1 MAKNDT
7 TNSENILVK
16 VNQNNLVYIDPNSV
30 VSDGIIEPRSTN
42 HENLVYYINLEADLV
57 PRTTLNS
64 SNGSGGKLTSVAK
77 GTLNLLQNKDGEYL
91 DTKWTDV
98 YTEQPTKDPKKEG
111 IYEPND
117 DASGQSFGMTSVSIE
132 VKGVNFVPVVN
143 ISFVDI
149 RGKTLFESPSNS
161 PYKSFFHLPWPIF
174 YLTVKGYYGKAIRYR
189 LHLIGFNTSYNAGN
203 GNFES
208 TGKFVGSTYAYLND
222 ISLTSIL
229 NAPYMYGIE
238 IPTKKETNTKTGES
252 KIKLSKTSRGYQTLL
267 SVYQEY
273 RRKGLITIPEGI
285 NPTLRELI
293 QQSKDLD
300 KQLEASIFGDN
311 GIVDMKLFG
320 LVKEFDDALVE
331 FVGAVKAWRTRYLSD
346 GSINLP
352 DENGIK
358 YNYLSKD
365 QSNKTT
371 NVVGPKS
378 GTLESILK
386 VKSAKIKKIQNS
398 IRELLKKSGKEF
410 KSFNVSVKNPL
421 VDIKTY
427 YSSTDPKLG
436 GKVGVAYELIIDHI
450 NEIITSFNQEKK
462 KLQDRVEE
470 KMNEIVKSKGNGGLG
485 FEPTIRNVF
494 GVVLA
499 GADTYLR
506 LMQNVHFRAYNVR
519 EEKKNVLV
527 GFSDESTSEGAV
539 YPWPEV
545 NKVSEDKKKILAYPA
560 EFDLVRKLRSD
571 NPTLWPEVEF
581 VEEYMAVSQ
590 RISDNLAEKE
600 KTFDKVSFEF
610 ENSDPNQNDLK
621 KISEINSLGSTVPYS
636 DKTLASLFYEIAERG
651 RYSMLNDTFDTGTS
665 IKELAELEFQTIQT
679 MVEGDS
685 FVVDILKEVS
695 SLNQLQSKMES
706 FSPFERKPY
715 YNDGIT
721 TVPYISDNVS
731 EPFKLQDY
739 SPDALDSADMSEEY
753 PKLKS
758 NLVEYDTDTTKIGSN
773 TIEYRTNIYPFNS
786 TTYLGYIDKTSI
798 TKNDINLKG
807 IFDVK
812 TTKGLIQTPVNSEAW
827 VRDDLNDQGNF
838 FNIKSYLD
846 IGGDNTN
853 LSSIINTPYFHK
865 SLFNDFFGT
874 NSSGKYKS
882 SAYLLLNSLPYHDL
896 DMEIELEEGKKTR
909 MSNIFKEISSTHFI
923 PYHLMVKWGSI
934 YHRYKT
940 YILDGI
946 DIMNDVTTPIDG
958 GLFFDIN
965 QNQTFSGITRS
976 NQTDIG
982 IHPYYS
988 SVYHQVINGSLY
1000 YDVSDTT
1007 PTSFE
1012 NTITN
1017 GILHIDSFEKFG
1029 GFKYYNSFV
1038 DNSQFVGGEKRYTI
1052 LPSHGTLPRL
1062 DGSLNNGFNPYSTD
1076 YNITEQYNFNVDWC
1090 SPHGKE
1096 FAFSGVTFPP
1106 YNQYI
1111 SKDNNNQNRTI
1122 SDNNKKVIDLI
1133 ATFSPEILN
1142 EFEDAFIK
1150 FSSEKVDTYQVSK
1163 EFETVKYDKFQNLL
1177 HDLVTV
1183 EKKDDDDLTNISY
1196 QLATITNRQR
1206 EQQKYVTSELIND
1219 KNLVQLTL
1227 ANPKELNLNAIKL
1240 YSGTGD
1246 RTYDRGYNSS
1256 QLTNNSKYIELYLG
1270 EDMDGYYSE
1279 FFPISDMILNE
1290 DNILHYRSIIQIYAG
1305 YRVNGGNAD
1314 KTEFTE
1320 YLSNVIVLPFEER
1333 FTSFM
1338 TGLLG
1343 RFPQLKRSK
1352 DKNNNL
1358 GVLRTF
1364 GMDPLK
1370 LETYSM
1376 FKLFNDRWSSGNSIG
1391 QRLLME
1397 EFLFLDKANKDIGND
1412 LFYDVKRLQAFELPE
1427 SQNLKLY
1434 NVISQMLS
1442 RNNLDF
1448 RPLPAYVNFYGNQS
1462 GKSKIKKSEEVASL
1476 LFGKFMDVDVEH
1488 STPKMIVQYVGK
1500 PSSHIDTSTISEEYK
1515 YKNDTFNV
1523 GDVNNNPV
1531 LITDPNYFEQKNFKD
1546 SNKVVAFEV
1555 SFGDQNQGIFKS
1567 ISLDQSQFKETF
1579 ESNVAL
1585 ENTARSESGSGVA
1598 QVSTNLYDIYKVRS
1612 YECTVECMGNVMIQP
1627 TMYFQLKNVP
1637 LFEGA
1642 YWIVEVSHRIENN
1655 TIRTSFK
1662 GVRMPS
1668 ASLPDPKESF
1678 TASYRV
1684 MYDKIMKSALAKIKS
1699 ETKNDTSE
1707 VISTSEGNFKTDRGG
1722 TIIEGEKLLKQAG
1735 VTPFGIPYNGYK
1747 NILSIQKV
1755 RYQNKTWFRTI
1766 VTKFDGPTD
1775 LNMSLP
1781 TKVSSNIT
1789 VKPTKVPFTE
1799 IDQSSN
1805 NFYRLNFYSP
1815 YLTKKNNTTP
1825 SQVSDYLLTASS
1837 TDFKNPKNGI
1847 TKTIVSSC
1855 VLDGSGGA
1863 TRQITGPADEGGSVL
1878 TVGDK
1883 KVYSGIALS
1892 KQLMK
1897 DLKLQE
1903 GDVIYFNIR

>member
-1 MAKNDT
+1 MANNDT
-7 TNSENILVK
+7 TNSEKILVK

-30 VSDGIIEPRSTN
+30 VSNGIVEPRPTN

-64 SNGSGGKLTSVAK
+64 ENGGGGKLTSVAK

-98 YTEQPTKDPKKEG
+98 YTEQPSKDPDKEG
-111 IYEPND
+111 LYEPNH

-143 ISFVDI
+143 VSFVDI
-149 RGKTLFESPSNS
+149 RGKTLFESPENS

-189 LHLIGFNTSYNAGN
+189 LHLINFNTSYNAGN

-208 TGKFVGSTYAYLND
+208 TAKFVGSTYAYLND

-238 IPTKKETNTKTGES
+238 IPTKQGTNTKTGES
-252 KIKLSKTSRGYQTLL
+252 TVKLSKTSRGYQTLL

-273 RRKGLITIPEGI
+273 RRKGLITIPEGN

-293 QQSKDLD
+293 QKSKDLD
-300 KQLEASIFGDN
+300 SQLERSIFGEK

-331 FVGAVKAWRTRYLSD
+331 FVGAVKAWRTRYLAQNYTTLPPSD
-346 GSINLP
+346 
-352 DENGIK
+352 GIK

-365 QSNKTT
+365 QNNKTT
-371 NVVGPKS
+371 NIVGPKS

-421 VDIKTY
+421 SDINTY
-427 YSSTDPKLG
+427 YLADEPKLES
-436 GKVGVAYELIIDHI
+436 KIGVAYELIIDHI

-462 KLQDRVEE
+462 KLQDKVEE
-470 KMNEIVKSKGNGGLG
+470 KMNEIVKSNGNGGLG
-485 FEPTIRNVF
+485 FEPTIRNIF

-519 EEKKNVLV
+519 EEKKNLLV

-560 EFDLVRKLRSD
+560 EFDLIRKLQSD

-590 RISDNLAEKE
+590 RISDNLSEKE

-621 KISEINSLGSTVPYS
+621 KVSEINSLGSSVPYS
-636 DKTLASLFYEIAERG
+636 DKTLSSIFYEIVERC
-651 RYSMLNDTFDTGTS
+651 RYGTLFDSFDSGTTV
-665 IKELAELEFQTIQT
+665 KELASLEFQTLQS
-679 MVEGDS
+679 MVEEDS
-685 FVVDILKEVS
+685 FVVDILKEIS
-695 SLNQLQSKMES
+695 TLSQLESKLES

-715 YNDGIT
+715 YDDGIA
-721 TVPYISDNVS
+721 TVPYISDNIS
-731 EPFKLQDY
+731 ESFKLQDY
-739 SPDALDSADMSEEY
+739 SPDTLESADMSEEY
-753 PKLKS
+753 EKLKS
-758 NLVEYDTDTTKIGSN
+758 NLVGYDVE
-773 TIEYRTNIYPFNS
+773 EYRTKIYPFNS
-786 TTYLGYIDKTSI
+786 TTYLGYMNKTSL
-798 TKNDINLKG
+798 TKDDINLKD
-807 IFDVK
+807 IFQVN

-838 FNIKSYLD
+838 FNDYKSYVD
-846 IGGDNTN
+846 IGDSSNVN
-853 LSSIINTPYFHK
+853 LSSMINTPYFHRA
-865 SLFNDFFGT
+865 LFEDFYNT

-896 DMEIELEEGKKTR
+896 DMEIELVEGKKTR

-940 YILDGI
+940 YILDGV
-946 DIMNDVTTPIDG
+946 DILNGVELPING
-958 GLFFDIN
+958 SEYFDNN
-965 QNQTFSGITRS
+965 QNITYSGITKS
-976 NQTDIG
+976 DQTDIG
-982 IHPYYS
+982 INPYYS
-988 SVYHQVINGSLY
+988 GIFHQVINGYLHFN
-1000 YDVSDTT
+1000 VNDTT
-1007 PTSFE
+1007 TTSF
-1012 NTITN
+1012 NNAITN
-1017 GILHIDSFEKFG
+1017 ETMYIHPFTNKNGL
-1029 GFKYYNSFV
+1029 KYYNSFV
-1038 DNSQFVGGEKRYTI
+1038 DNSKFVGGEKRYTI
-1052 LPSHGTLPRL
+1052 LPSHGTMLRTGGNE
-1062 DGSLNNGFNPYSTD
+1062 DNFYNPYSTD
-1076 YNITEQYNFNVDWC
+1076 YNITEQYNFNVDWGFV
-1090 SPHGKE
+1090 HEEE

-1106 YNQYI
+1106 YNQYV
-1111 SKDNNNQNRTI
+1111 SKNNNNTI
-1122 SDNNKKVIDLI
+1122 QRQKITIGSNNKKVIDLI
-1133 ATFSPEILN
+1133 ATFSPSILN

-1150 FSSEKVDTYQVSK
+1150 FSSEKVDTFQVNK
-1163 EFETVKYDKFQNLL
+1163 QFETVQYDKFQDLL

-1183 EKKDDDDLTNISY
+1183 EKKDDDDLTN
-1196 QLATITNRQR
+1196 LEHHLRLITSRQI
-1206 EQQKYVTSELIND
+1206 EQQKYITQVMIDS

-1227 ANPKELNLNAIKL
+1227 SNPKELNLNAIRSYIPL
-1240 YSGTGD
+1240 SV
-1246 RTYDRGYNSS
+1246 RMYDKGYESS

-1279 FFPISDMILNE
+1279 FFSISDMVLNE
-1290 DNILHYRSIIQIYAG
+1290 DNILHYRSMIQIYAG
-1305 YRVNGGNAD
+1305 YRKNGGNPD
-1314 KTEFTE
+1314 RGDFSD
-1320 YLSNVIVLPFEER
+1320 YLSVNVADPYNKR
-1333 FTSFM
+1333 FISF
-1338 TGLLG
+1338 TTQLLG
-1343 RFPQLKRSK
+1343 QFPQLKRNK
-1352 DKNNNL
+1352 DNNNNL

-1412 LFYDVKRLQAFELPE
+1412 LFYDVKRLEVFELAE

-1442 RNNLDF
+1442 KNNLDF

-1462 GKSKIKKSEEVASL
+1462 GKTKVKKSEDVASL
-1476 LFGKFMDVDVEH
+1476 LFGKFLDVDVEH

-1500 PSSHIDTSTISEEYK
+1500 PSSHIDTSTISKEYK

-1531 LITDPNYFEQKNFKD
+1531 LITNPNHFEKENFKN

-1655 TIRTSFK
+1655 TISTSFK

-1699 ETKNDTSE
+1699 LNNNDTSE
-1707 VISTSEGNFKTDRGG
+1707 IISTSEGNFKTDRGDK
-1722 TIIEGEKLLKQAG
+1722 IIKGEELLKETG
-1735 VTPFGIPYNGYK
+1735 VSDFGVPYNGYK
-1747 NILSIQKV
+1747 NNVSIQKV
-1755 RYQNKTWFRTI
+1755 RYENKVWFRTI

-1781 TKVSSNIT
+1781 THVSSEIT
-1789 VKPTKVPFTE
+1789 VKPSKVPFTE

-1805 NFYRLNFYSP
+1805 NFYRLDFYSP
-1815 YLTKKNNTTP
+1815 HMTKKNGTSPT
-1825 SQVSDYLLTASS
+1825 QVADYLLTSSS

-1847 TKTIVSSC
+1847 TKTIESSS
-1855 VLDGSGGA
+1855 VLDNTNGA
-1863 TRQITGPADEGGSVL
+1863 TRQITGPADEGGSTL
-1878 TVGDK
+1878 TNGDITI
-1883 KVYSGIALS
+1883 YSGMALS

>member
-1 MAKNDT
+1 M
-7 TNSENILVK
+7 
-16 VNQNNLVYIDPNSV
+16 
-30 VSDGIIEPRSTN
+30 
-42 HENLVYYINLEADLV
+42 
-57 PRTTLNS
+57 
-64 SNGSGGKLTSVAK
+64 
-77 GTLNLLQNKDGEYL
+77 
-91 DTKWTDV
+91 
-98 YTEQPTKDPKKEG
+98 
-111 IYEPND
+111 
-117 DASGQSFGMTSVSIE
+117 
-132 VKGVNFVPVVN
+132 
-143 ISFVDI
+143 
-149 RGKTLFESPSNS
+149 
-161 PYKSFFHLPWPIF
+161 
-174 YLTVKGYYGKAIRYR
+174 
-189 LHLIGFNTSYNAGN
+189 
-203 GNFES
+203 
-208 TGKFVGSTYAYLND
+208 
-222 ISLTSIL
+222 
-229 NAPYMYGIE
+229 
-238 IPTKKETNTKTGES
+238 
-252 KIKLSKTSRGYQTLL
+252 
-267 SVYQEY
+267 
-273 RRKGLITIPEGI
+273 
-285 NPTLRELI
+285 
-293 QQSKDLD
+293 
-300 KQLEASIFGDN
+300 
-311 GIVDMKLFG
+311 
-320 LVKEFDDALVE
+320 
-331 FVGAVKAWRTRYLSD
+331 
-346 GSINLP
+346 
-352 DENGIK
+352 
-358 YNYLSKD
+358 
-365 QSNKTT
+365 
-371 NVVGPKS
+371 
-378 GTLESILK
+378 
-386 VKSAKIKKIQNS
+386 
-398 IRELLKKSGKEF
+398 
-410 KSFNVSVKNPL
+410 
-421 VDIKTY
+421 
-427 YSSTDPKLG
+427 
-436 GKVGVAYELIIDHI
+436 
-450 NEIITSFNQEKK
+450 
-462 KLQDRVEE
+462 
-470 KMNEIVKSKGNGGLG
+470 
-485 FEPTIRNVF
+485 
-494 GVVLA
+494 
-499 GADTYLR
+499 
-506 LMQNVHFRAYNVR
+506 
-519 EEKKNVLV
+519 
-527 GFSDESTSEGAV
+527 
-539 YPWPEV
+539 
-545 NKVSEDKKKILAYPA
+545 
-560 EFDLVRKLRSD
+560 
-571 NPTLWPEVEF
+571 
-581 VEEYMAVSQ
+581 
-590 RISDNLAEKE
+590 
-600 KTFDKVSFEF
+600 
-610 ENSDPNQNDLK
+610 
-621 KISEINSLGSTVPYS
+621 GSTVPYS

-651 RYSMLNDTFDTGTS
+651 RYSMLNDTFNTEKS

-715 YNDGIT
+715 YNDGIA

-731 EPFKLQDY
+731 ESFKLQDY

-753 PKLKS
+753 EKLKL
-758 NLVEYDTDTTKIGSN
+758 NLVEYNTDSTKIGSN

-827 VRDDLNDQGNF
+827 VRDLNGQDNLFSGLN
-838 FNIKSYLD
+838 SYAD
-846 IGGDNTN
+846 IGDSNN
-853 LSSIINTPYFHK
+853 NKLSSIINTPYFHK

-940 YILDGI
+940 YVLDGI

-965 QNQTFSGITRS
+965 QNQTFSGITR
-976 NQTDIG
+976 NDQTDIG

-988 SVYHQVINGSLY
+988 SVYHQVINGYLY

-1038 DNSQFVGGEKRYTI
+1038 DNSKFVGGEKRYTI
-1052 LPSHGTLPRL
+1052 LPSHGVMVRTG
-1062 DGSLNNGFNPYSTD
+1062 GSADNFYNPYSTD
-1076 YNITEQYNFNVDWC
+1076 YNITEQYNFNVDWTFK
-1090 SPHGKE
+1090 HDEE

-1106 YNQYI
+1106 YNQYV
-1111 SKDNNNQNRTI
+1111 SKNNNGDVRQNITI

-1142 EFEDAFIK
+1142 EFEDSFIK

-1183 EKKDDDDLTNISY
+1183 EKKDDDDLTNINHH
-1196 QLATITNRQR
+1196 LRLITSRQI
-1206 EQQKYVTSELIND
+1206 EQQNYVTSELIND
-1219 KNLVQLTL
+1219 RNLVQLTL

-1246 RTYDRGYNSS
+1246 RTYDRGYDSS

-1338 TGLLG
+1338 TGLLS
-1343 RFPQLKRSK
+1343 RFSQLKRSK

-1412 LFYDVKRLQAFELPE
+1412 LFYDVKRLQVFEKPE

-1462 GKSKIKKSEEVASL
+1462 GKTKIKKSEEVASL
-1476 LFGKFMDVDVEH
+1476 LFGKFLDVDIEH

-1585 ENTARSESGSGVA
+1585 ENTARS
-1598 QVSTNLYDIYKVRS
+1598 
-1612 YECTVECMGNVMIQP
+1612 
-1627 TMYFQLKNVP
+1627 
-1637 LFEGA
+1637 
-1642 YWIVEVSHRIENN
+1642 
-1655 TIRTSFK
+1655 
-1662 GVRMPS
+1662 
-1668 ASLPDPKESF
+1668 
-1678 TASYRV
+1678 
-1684 MYDKIMKSALAKIKS
+1684 
-1699 ETKNDTSE
+1699 
-1707 VISTSEGNFKTDRGG
+1707 
-1722 TIIEGEKLLKQAG
+1722 
-1735 VTPFGIPYNGYK
+1735 
-1747 NILSIQKV
+1747 
-1755 RYQNKTWFRTI
+1755 
-1766 VTKFDGPTD
+1766 
-1775 LNMSLP
+1775 
-1781 TKVSSNIT
+1781 
-1789 VKPTKVPFTE
+1789 
-1799 IDQSSN
+1799 
-1805 NFYRLNFYSP
+1805 
-1815 YLTKKNNTTP
+1815 
-1825 SQVSDYLLTASS
+1825 
-1837 TDFKNPKNGI
+1837 
-1847 TKTIVSSC
+1847 
-1855 VLDGSGGA
+1855 
-1863 TRQITGPADEGGSVL
+1863 
-1878 TVGDK
+1878 
-1883 KVYSGIALS
+1883 
-1892 KQLMK
+1892 
-1897 DLKLQE
+1897 
-1903 GDVIYFNIR
+1903 

>member
-30 VSDGIIEPRSTN
+30 VSNGIIEPRSTN

-64 SNGSGGKLTSVAK
+64 NNGGGGQLTSVAK

-98 YTEQPTKDPKKEG
+98 YTEQPTKDPEKEG
-111 IYEPND
+111 IYEPNHD
-117 DASGQSFGMTSVSIE
+117 SSGQSFGMTTVSIE

-149 RGKTLFESPSNS
+149 RGKTLFESPKNS

-174 YLTVKGYYGKAIRYR
+174 YLTVKGFYGKAIRYR
-189 LHLIGFNTSYNAGN
+189 LHLINFNTSYNAGN

-252 KIKLSKTSRGYQTLL
+252 KVKLSKTSRGYQTLL

-293 QQSKDLD
+293 QKSKNLD
-300 KQLEASIFGDN
+300 KELEKAIFGDK
-311 GIVDMKLFG
+311 GIVDMRLFG

-331 FVGAVKAWRTRYLSD
+331 FVGAVKAWKTRYLSD
-346 GSINLP
+346 GSITLP

-371 NVVGPKS
+371 NIIGPKS

-398 IRELLKKSGKEF
+398 IRELLKKSRKEF
-410 KSFNVSVKNPL
+410 KTFNVSVKNPL
-421 VDIKTY
+421 VDINSY

-436 GKVGVAYELIIDHI
+436 GKIGVAYELIIDHI

-462 KLQDRVEE
+462 KLQDKVEE
-470 KMNEIVKSKGNGGLG
+470 KMNEIVKTNGNEGLG

-499 GADTYLR
+499 GADTYIR

-519 EEKKNVLV
+519 EEKKNILV
-527 GFSDESTSEGAV
+527 GFSDEATSEGAV

-545 NKVSEDKKKILAYPA
+545 NKVSDDKKKILAYPA
-560 EFDLVRKLRSD
+560 EFDLIRKLRSD

-590 RISDNLAEKE
+590 RITDNLAEKE

-621 KISEINSLGSTVPYS
+621 KISEVNSLTDVVPYS
-636 DKTLASLFYEIAERG
+636 DKTLASMFYEIIERCK
-651 RYSMLNDTFDTGTS
+651 YSMLFDSFNTETS
-665 IKELAELEFQTIQT
+665 IKELADLEFKTLQS

-685 FVVDILKEVS
+685 FIVDILKEIS
-695 SLNQLQSKMES
+695 TFSQLESKLES

-715 YNDGIT
+715 YDDGIA
-721 TVPYISDNVS
+721 TVPYISDNIYES
-731 EPFKLQDY
+731 FKLQDY
-739 SPDALDSADMSEEY
+739 SPDALESADMSEEY
-753 PKLKS
+753 EKLKS
-758 NLVEYDTDTTKIGSN
+758 NLVEYSVE
-773 TIEYRTNIYPFNS
+773 EYRTKIYPFNS
-786 TTYLGYIDKTSI
+786 TTYLDYINKTSL
-798 TKNDINLKG
+798 TKDDINLKN
-807 IFDVK
+807 IYKVN
-812 TTKGLIQTPVNSEAW
+812 TTKGLIQTPVNPEAW

-846 IGGDNTN
+846 IGGNNTN
-853 LSSIINTPYFHK
+853 ISSVINTPYFHK

-940 YILDGI
+940 YVLDGI

-965 QNQTFSGITRS
+965 QNQTFSGITR
-976 NQTDIG
+976 NDQTDIG

-988 SVYHQVINGSLY
+988 SVYHQVINGYLY

-1038 DNSQFVGGEKRYTI
+1038 DNSKFVGGEKRYTI
-1052 LPSHGTLPRL
+1052 LPSHGTAPRL

-1076 YNITEQYNFNVDWC
+1076 YNITEQYNFNVDWT
-1090 SPHGKE
+1090 SPHGEE

-1106 YNQYI
+1106 YNQYV

-1122 SDNNKKVIDLI
+1122 GDNNKKVIDLI

-1150 FSSEKVDTYQVSK
+1150 FSSEKVDTYESPKQ
-1163 EFETVKYDKFQNLL
+1163 FETVQYDKFQDLL

-1183 EKKDDDDLTNISY
+1183 EKKDDDDLTNIGN
-1196 QLATITNRQR
+1196 QLATITNRQI
-1206 EQQKYVTSELIND
+1206 EQQKYVTDIMVNS

-1227 ANPKELNLNAIKL
+1227 SNPKELNLNAI
-1240 YSGTGD
+1240 
-1246 RTYDRGYNSS
+1246 RTFIPQSVRMYEKGYESS
-1256 QLTNNSKYIELYLG
+1256 QLSSNLKFIELYLG
-1270 EDMDGYYSE
+1270 EDMDGYYEE
-1279 FFPISDMILNE
+1279 FFPLNDMVLNE
-1290 DNILHYRSIIQIYAG
+1290 ENIIHYRSIIQIYAG
-1305 YRVNGGNAD
+1305 YRKNGGELNRD
-1314 KTEFTE
+1314 RFVT
-1320 YLSNVIVLPFEER
+1320 YLNESIALPFEER
-1333 FTSFM
+1333 VISFI
-1338 TGLLG
+1338 TRLLAQ
-1343 RFPQLKRSK
+1343 FPGLKRRK

-1397 EFLFLDKANKDIGND
+1397 EFLFLDKANKDIGDD
-1412 LFYDVKRLQAFELPE
+1412 LFYDVKRLEVFEKAE

-1442 RNNLDF
+1442 GNNLDF
-1448 RPLPAYVNFYGNQS
+1448 RPLPAYVNFYGNRS
-1462 GKSKIKKSEEVASL
+1462 GKTKIKKSEEVASL
-1476 LFGKFMDVDVEH
+1476 LFGKFLDVDVEH

-1523 GDVNNNPV
+1523 GDTNNNPV
-1531 LITDPNYFEQKNFKD
+1531 LITEPNYFEQENFKN

-1655 TIRTSFK
+1655 QIKTNFK
-1662 GVRMPS
+1662 GVRMPK

-1699 ETKNDTSE
+1699 LNQTDTTE
-1707 VISTSEGNFKTDRGG
+1707 IISTSEGNFKTDRGNK
-1722 TIIEGEKLLKQAG
+1722 IIEGEELIKESG
-1735 VTPFGIPYNGYK
+1735 VTNLGVPYNGYK

-1755 RYQNKTWFRTI
+1755 RYKNKTYFRSI
-1766 VTKFDGPTD
+1766 VTKFDGPTN

-1781 TKVSSNIT
+1781 TQVSSSIT
-1789 VKPTKVPFTE
+1789 VNPSKVPFTE
-1799 IDQSSN
+1799 INQSSN
-1805 NFYRLNFYSP
+1805 YFYRLNFYSP
-1815 YLTKKNNTTP
+1815 YMTKKNNTTP
-1825 SQVSDYLLTASS
+1825 SQVSDYLLTSAS
-1837 TDFKNPKNGI
+1837 TEFFNPKNGRR
-1847 TKTIVSSC
+1847 KTIESSS
-1855 VLDGSGGA
+1855 VLDNSGGA
-1863 TRQITGPADEGGSVL
+1863 TRQITGPADQGGSKL
-1878 TVGDK
+1878 NIGDGAL
-1883 KVYSGIALS
+1883 YSGIALS

-1903 GDVIYFNIR
+1903 GDVIYFNIL

>member
-30 VSDGIIEPRSTN
+30 VSDGIIEPRSTS

-64 SNGSGGKLTSVAK
+64 ANGGGGKLTSVAK
-77 GTLNLLQNKDGEYL
+77 GTLNLLQNKDGDYL

-98 YTEQPTKDPKKEG
+98 YTEQPTKDPEKEG
-111 IYEPND
+111 IYEPNH

-143 ISFVDI
+143 VSFVDI
-149 RGKTLFESPSNS
+149 RGKTLFESPDNS

-189 LHLIGFNTSYNAGN
+189 LHLINFNTSYNAGN

-208 TGKFVGSTYAYLND
+208 TAKFVGSTYAYLND

-252 KIKLSKTSRGYQTLL
+252 KVKLSKTSRGYQTLL

-273 RRKGLITIPEGI
+273 RRKGLITIPEGV

-293 QQSKDLD
+293 QQSKSLD
-300 KQLEASIFGDN
+300 QALEESIFGDN

-331 FVGAVKAWRTRYLSD
+331 FVGAVKAWRTRYLAENYTIIPPSD
-346 GSINLP
+346 
-352 DENGIK
+352 GIK

-365 QSNKTT
+365 QNNKTT
-371 NVVGPKS
+371 NIVGPKS

-421 VDIKTY
+421 SDINTY
-427 YSSTDPKLG
+427 YLAAEPKLG
-436 GKVGVAYELIIDHI
+436 GKIGVAYELIIDHI

-462 KLQDRVEE
+462 KLQDKVEE
-470 KMNEIVKSKGNGGLG
+470 KMNEIVKSNGNEGLG

-499 GADTYLR
+499 SADTYLR
-506 LMQNVHFRAYNVR
+506 LMQNVHYRAYNVR

-560 EFDLVRKLRSD
+560 EFDLVKKLRSD

-590 RISDNLAEKE
+590 RITDNLSEKE

-621 KISEINSLGSTVPYS
+621 KISEVISLGSTTPYS

-651 RYSMLNDTFDTGTS
+651 RYSVLNDTFDSEKT
-665 IKELAELEFQTIQT
+665 IKELADLEFQTLQS

-685 FVVDILKEVS
+685 FVVDILKEIS
-695 SLNQLQSKMES
+695 TLNQLQSKMES

-715 YNDGIT
+715 YNDGIA

-731 EPFKLQDY
+731 ESFKLQDY
-739 SPDALDSADMSEEY
+739 SPDTLESADMSEEY
-753 PKLKS
+753 EKLKL
-758 NLVEYDTDTTKIGSN
+758 NLVEYNTDSTKIGSN

-812 TTKGLIQTPVNSEAW
+812 TTKGLIQTPINSEAW
-827 VRDDLNDQGNF
+827 VRDDLNDQGNI

-853 LSSIINTPYFHK
+853 LSSVINTPYFHRA
-865 SLFNDFFGT
+865 LFEDFHNT

-896 DMEIELEEGKKTR
+896 DMEIELVEGKKTR

-940 YILDGI
+940 YILDGV
-946 DIMNDVTTPIDG
+946 DILNGVELPING
-958 GLFFDIN
+958 SEYFDNN
-965 QNQTFSGITRS
+965 QNITYSGITKS
-976 NQTDIG
+976 DQTDIG

-988 SVYHQVINGSLY
+988 GIFHQVINGYLHFN
-1000 YDVSDTT
+1000 VNDTT
-1007 PTSFE
+1007 TTSF
-1012 NTITN
+1012 NNAITN
-1017 GILHIDSFEKFG
+1017 EIMYIHPFTIGNKE
-1029 GFKYYNSFV
+1029 YYNSFV
-1038 DNSQFVGGEKRYTI
+1038 DNSKFVGGEKRYTI

-1062 DGSLNNGFNPYSTD
+1062 GGDLNNLYNPYSTD

-1090 SPHGKE
+1090 APHGEE

-1122 SDNNKKVIDLI
+1122 SGNNKKVIDLI

-1150 FSSEKVDTYQVSK
+1150 FSSEKVDTFQVNK
-1163 EFETVKYDKFQNLL
+1163 QFETVQYDKFQNLL

-1183 EKKDDDDLTNISY
+1183 EKKDEDDLTNINN
-1196 QLATITNRQR
+1196 QLATIANRQI
-1206 EQQKYVTSELIND
+1206 EQQKYVTQVMVDS

-1240 YSGTGD
+1240 YTVTGD
-1246 RTYDRGYNSS
+1246 RTYDRGYESS

-1290 DNILHYRSIIQIYAG
+1290 DNVLHYRSIIQIYAG
-1305 YRVNGGNAD
+1305 YRANGGNAD
-1314 KTEFTE
+1314 KTEFSE
-1320 YLSNVIVLPFEER
+1320 YLNNVIVLPFEKR

-1338 TGLLG
+1338 TGLLSQ
-1343 RFPQLKRSK
+1343 FPQLKRSK
-1352 DKNNNL
+1352 DRNNNL

-1397 EFLFLDKANKDIGND
+1397 EFLFLDKANKDIGDD
-1412 LFYDVKRLQAFELPE
+1412 LFYDVKRLQVFELAE

-1448 RPLPAYVNFYGNQS
+1448 RPLPAYVNFYGNRS
-1462 GKSKIKKSEEVASL
+1462 GKTKVKKSEEVASL
-1476 LFGKFMDVDVEH
+1476 LFGKFLDVDVEH

-1500 PSSHIDTSTISEEYK
+1500 PSSHIDTSTISKDYK

-1531 LITDPNYFEQKNFKD
+1531 LITDPNYFEQENFKN

-1637 LFEGA
+1637 LFAGA

-1655 TIRTSFK
+1655 TIRTNFK

-1707 VISTSEGNFKTDRGG
+1707 IISTSEGNFKTDRGG
-1722 TIIEGEKLLKQAG
+1722 TIIEGEELLKESG
-1735 VTPFGIPYNGYK
+1735 VTNLGVPFNGYK
-1747 NILSIQKV
+1747 NIQSIQKV
-1755 RYQNKTWFRTI
+1755 KYQNKTWFRTI
-1766 VTKFDGPTD
+1766 VTKFDGPTN

-1781 TKVSSNIT
+1781 TQVSSGIT
-1789 VKPTKVPFTE
+1789 VKPSKVPFTE

-1815 YLTKKNNTTP
+1815 QLTKKNNTTP

-1847 TKTIVSSC
+1847 TKTIVSSS
-1855 VLDGSGGA
+1855 VLDSSGGA
-1863 TRQITGPADEGGSVL
+1863 TRQITGPADEGGSIL
-1878 TVGDK
+1878 TIGDK
-1883 KVYSGIALS
+1883 KTYSGMALS

>member
-30 VSDGIIEPRSTN
+30 VSNGIIEPRSTN

-64 SNGSGGKLTSVAK
+64 SNAGGGQLTSIAK

-98 YTEQPTKDPKKEG
+98 YTEQPTKDPEKEG
-111 IYEPND
+111 IYEPNHD
-117 DASGQSFGMTSVSIE
+117 SSGQSFGMTSVSIE

-149 RGKTLFESPSNS
+149 RGKTLFESPKNS

-174 YLTVKGYYGKAIRYR
+174 YLTVKGFYGKAIRYR
-189 LHLIGFNTSYNAGN
+189 LHLINFNTSYNAGN

-238 IPTKKETNTKTGES
+238 IPTKKETNTETGES
-252 KIKLSKTSRGYQTLL
+252 KVKLSKTSRGYQTLL

-293 QQSKDLD
+293 QKSKNLD
-300 KQLEASIFGDN
+300 KELEKAIFGDK

-331 FVGAVKAWRTRYLSD
+331 FVGAIKAWKTRYLSE
-346 GSINLP
+346 GYTILP
-352 DENGIK
+352 PTEGIK

-371 NVVGPKS
+371 NIIGPKS

-421 VDIKTY
+421 VDVNTY
-427 YSSTDPKLG
+427 YLTSDPKLG
-436 GKVGVAYELIIDHI
+436 GKIGVAYELIIDHI

-462 KLQDRVEE
+462 KLQDKVEE
-470 KMNEIVKSKGNGGLG
+470 KMNEIVKTNGNEGLG

-499 GADTYLR
+499 GADTYIR
-506 LMQNVHFRAYNVR
+506 LMQNVHYRAYNVR
-519 EEKKNVLV
+519 EEKKNILV

-545 NKVSEDKKKILAYPA
+545 NKVSDNKKKILAYPA
-560 EFDLVRKLRSD
+560 EFDLIRKLRSD

-590 RISDNLAEKE
+590 RITDNLAEKE

-610 ENSDPNQNDLK
+610 ENSDPNQSDLK
-621 KISEINSLGSTVPYS
+621 KISEVNSLSDVVPYS
-636 DKTLASLFYEIAERG
+636 DKTLASIFYEIIERCK
-651 RYSMLNDTFDTGTS
+651 YSMLFDTFDTETT
-665 IKELAELEFQTIQT
+665 IKQLADLEFTTLQS

-685 FVVDILKEVS
+685 FVVDILKEIS
-695 SLNQLQSKMES
+695 TLNQLTSKLES

-715 YNDGIT
+715 YDDGIA
-721 TVPYISDNVS
+721 TVPYISDNIHES
-731 EPFKLQDY
+731 FKLQDY
-739 SPDALDSADMSEEY
+739 SPDTLESADMSEEY

-758 NLVEYDTDTTKIGSN
+758 NLVEYSVE
-773 TIEYRTNIYPFNS
+773 EYRTKIYPFNS
-786 TTYLGYIDKTSI
+786 TTYLGYINKTSL
-798 TKNDINLKG
+798 TKDDINLRDIYG
-807 IFDVK
+807 VN
-812 TTKGLIQTPVNSEAW
+812 TTKGLIQTPVNPEAW
-827 VRDDLNDQGNF
+827 IQDLNGQDNL
-838 FNIKSYLD
+838 FNSLKSFVD
-846 IGGDNTN
+846 IGGSNNTK

-896 DMEIELEEGKKTR
+896 DMEIELKEGKKTR

-940 YILDGI
+940 YILEGI

-958 GLFFDIN
+958 ALFFDIN
-965 QNQTFSGITRS
+965 QNQTFSGITRN

-988 SVYHQVINGSLY
+988 SVYHQVINGYLY

-1038 DNSQFVGGEKRYTI
+1038 DNSKFVGGEKRYTI
-1052 LPSHGTLPRL
+1052 LPSHGVMVRSG
-1062 DGSLNNGFNPYSTD
+1062 GSPDNFYNPYSTD
-1076 YNITEQYNFNVDWC
+1076 YNITEQYNFNVDWTFK
-1090 SPHGKE
+1090 HDEE

-1106 YNQYI
+1106 YNQYV
-1111 SKDNNNQNRTI
+1111 SKNNNGDVRQNTTI

-1150 FSSEKVDTYQVSK
+1150 FSSEKVDTYESPKQ
-1163 EFETVKYDKFQNLL
+1163 FETVEYQKFQDLL

-1183 EKKDDDDLTNISY
+1183 EKKDDDDLTNITNH
-1196 QLATITNRQR
+1196 LRLITSRQI
-1206 EQQKYVTSELIND
+1206 EQQKYITSVMINS

-1227 ANPKELNLNAIKL
+1227 SNPKELNLNAIRTFIPL
-1240 YSGTGD
+1240 SV
-1246 RTYDRGYNSS
+1246 RTYEKGYLAS
-1256 QLTNNSKYIELYLG
+1256 QLVSNSKFIELYLG
-1270 EDMDGYYSE
+1270 EDMDGYYEE
-1279 FFPISDMILNE
+1279 FFPVNDMVLNE
-1290 DNILHYRSIIQIYAG
+1290 ENILHYRSIIQIYAG
-1305 YRVNGGNAD
+1305 YRKNGNNPNRD
-1314 KTEFTE
+1314 EFVTYLNEIIVSPYTERVISFT
-1320 YLSNVIVLPFEER
+1320 
-1333 FTSFM
+1333 
-1338 TGLLG
+1338 TGLLSK
-1343 RFPQLKRSK
+1343 FPTLKRRK

-1397 EFLFLDKANKDIGND
+1397 EFLFLDKANKDIGDD
-1412 LFYDVKRLQAFELPE
+1412 LFYDVKRLEVFEKAE

-1448 RPLPAYVNFYGNQS
+1448 RPLPAYVNFYGNRS
-1462 GKSKIKKSEEVASL
+1462 GKTKIKKSEEVASL
-1476 LFGKFMDVDVEH
+1476 LFGKFLDVDVEH

-1523 GDVNNNPV
+1523 GDANNNPV
-1531 LITDPNYFEQKNFKD
+1531 LITDPNYFEQENFKN

-1655 TIRTSFK
+1655 SIRTSFK
-1662 GVRMPS
+1662 GVRMPK

-1699 ETKNDTSE
+1699 ENQTDTTE
-1707 VISTSEGNFKTDRGG
+1707 IISTSEGNFKTDRGNN
-1722 TIIEGEKLLKQAG
+1722 IIEGEELIKNSG
-1735 VTPFGIPYNGYK
+1735 VNSYGVPYNGYK
-1747 NILSIQKV
+1747 NNLSIQKV
-1755 RYQNKTWFRTI
+1755 RYKNKVYFRTI
-1766 VTKFDGPTD
+1766 VSKFDGPTNV
-1775 LNMSLP
+1775 NMSLP
-1781 TKVSSNIT
+1781 TQVSSSIT
-1789 VKPTKVPFTE
+1789 VNPSKVPFTE
-1799 IDQSSN
+1799 INQSSN
-1805 NFYRLNFYSP
+1805 YFYRLNFYSP
-1815 YLTKKNNTTP
+1815 YLTKKNNTEP
-1825 SQVSDYLLTASS
+1825 SQVSDYLLTSAS
-1837 TDFKNPKNGI
+1837 TEFFNPKNGRS
-1847 TKTIVSSC
+1847 KTIESSS
-1855 VLDGSGGA
+1855 VLDNSGGA
-1863 TRQITGPADEGGSVL
+1863 TRQITGPADQGGSTL
-1878 TVGDK
+1878 TINGK
-1883 KVYSGIALS
+1883 KIYSGMALS

>member
-30 VSDGIIEPRSTN
+30 VSNGIIEPRSTN

-64 SNGSGGKLTSVAK
+64 NNAGGGQLTSIAK

-98 YTEQPTKDPKKEG
+98 YTEQPTKDPEKEG
-111 IYEPND
+111 IYEPNHD
-117 DASGQSFGMTSVSIE
+117 SSGQSFGMTSVSIE

-149 RGKTLFESPSNS
+149 RGKTLFESPKNS

-174 YLTVKGYYGKAIRYR
+174 YLTVKGFYGKAIRYR
-189 LHLIGFNTSYNAGN
+189 LHLINFNTSYNAGN

-238 IPTKKETNTKTGES
+238 IPTKKETNTETGES
-252 KIKLSKTSRGYQTLL
+252 KVKLSKTSRGYQTLL

-293 QQSKDLD
+293 QKSKNLD
-300 KQLEASIFGDN
+300 KELEKAIFGDK

-331 FVGAVKAWRTRYLSD
+331 FVGAIKAWKTRYLSE
-346 GSINLP
+346 GYTILP
-352 DENGIK
+352 PTEGIK

-371 NVVGPKS
+371 NIIGPKS

-421 VDIKTY
+421 VDINTY
-427 YSSTDPKLG
+427 YLTSDPKLG
-436 GKVGVAYELIIDHI
+436 GKIGVAYELIIDHI

-462 KLQDRVEE
+462 KLQDKVEE
-470 KMNEIVKSKGNGGLG
+470 KMNEIVKTNGNEGLG

-499 GADTYLR
+499 GADTYIR
-506 LMQNVHFRAYNVR
+506 LMQNVHYRAYNVR
-519 EEKKNVLV
+519 EEKKNILV

-545 NKVSEDKKKILAYPA
+545 NKVSDNKKKILAYPA
-560 EFDLVRKLRSD
+560 EFDLIRKLRSD

-590 RISDNLAEKE
+590 RITDNLAEKE

-610 ENSDPNQNDLK
+610 ENSDPNQSDLK
-621 KISEINSLGSTVPYS
+621 KISEVNSLSDVVPYS
-636 DKTLASLFYEIAERG
+636 DKTLASIFYEIIERCK
-651 RYSMLNDTFDTGTS
+651 YSMLFDTFDTETT
-665 IKELAELEFQTIQT
+665 IKQLADLEFTTLQS

-685 FVVDILKEVS
+685 FVVDILKEIS
-695 SLNQLQSKMES
+695 TLNQLTSKLES

-715 YNDGIT
+715 YDDGIA
-721 TVPYISDNVS
+721 TVPYISDNIHES
-731 EPFKLQDY
+731 FKLQDY
-739 SPDALDSADMSEEY
+739 SPDTLESADMSEEY

-758 NLVEYDTDTTKIGSN
+758 NLVEYSVE
-773 TIEYRTNIYPFNS
+773 EYRTKIYPFNS
-786 TTYLGYIDKTSI
+786 TTYLGYINKTSL
-798 TKNDINLKG
+798 TKDDINLRDIYG
-807 IFDVK
+807 VN
-812 TTKGLIQTPVNSEAW
+812 TTKGLIQTPVNPEAW
-827 VRDDLNDQGNF
+827 IQDLNGQDNL
-838 FNIKSYLD
+838 FNSLKSFVD
-846 IGGDNTN
+846 IGGSNNTK

-896 DMEIELEEGKKTR
+896 DMEIELKEGKKTR

-940 YILDGI
+940 YILEGI

-958 GLFFDIN
+958 ALFFDIN
-965 QNQTFSGITRS
+965 QNQTFSGITRN

-988 SVYHQVINGSLY
+988 SVYHQVINGYLY

-1038 DNSQFVGGEKRYTI
+1038 DNSKFVGGEKRYTI
-1052 LPSHGTLPRL
+1052 LPSHGVMVRSG
-1062 DGSLNNGFNPYSTD
+1062 GSPDNFYNPYSTD
-1076 YNITEQYNFNVDWC
+1076 YNITEQYNFNVDWTFK
-1090 SPHGKE
+1090 HDEE

-1106 YNQYI
+1106 YNQYV
-1111 SKDNNNQNRTI
+1111 SKNNNGDVRQNTTI

-1150 FSSEKVDTYQVSK
+1150 FSSEKVDTYESPKQ
-1163 EFETVKYDKFQNLL
+1163 FETVEYQKFQDLL

-1183 EKKDDDDLTNISY
+1183 EKKDDDDLTNITNH
-1196 QLATITNRQR
+1196 LRLITSRQI
-1206 EQQKYVTSELIND
+1206 EQQKYITSVMINS

-1227 ANPKELNLNAIKL
+1227 SNPKELNLNAIRTFIPL
-1240 YSGTGD
+1240 SV
-1246 RTYDRGYNSS
+1246 RTYEKGYLAS
-1256 QLTNNSKYIELYLG
+1256 QLVSNSKFIELYLG
-1270 EDMDGYYSE
+1270 EDMDGYYEE
-1279 FFPISDMILNE
+1279 FFPVNDMVLNE
-1290 DNILHYRSIIQIYAG
+1290 ENILHYRSIIQIYAG
-1305 YRVNGGNAD
+1305 YRKNGNNPNRD
-1314 KTEFTE
+1314 EFVTYLNEIIVSPYTERVISFT
-1320 YLSNVIVLPFEER
+1320 
-1333 FTSFM
+1333 
-1338 TGLLG
+1338 TGLLSK
-1343 RFPQLKRSK
+1343 FPTLKRRK

-1397 EFLFLDKANKDIGND
+1397 EFLFLDKANKDIGDD
-1412 LFYDVKRLQAFELPE
+1412 LFYDVKRLEVFEKAE

-1448 RPLPAYVNFYGNQS
+1448 RPLPAYVNFYGNRS
-1462 GKSKIKKSEEVASL
+1462 GKTKIKKSEEVASL
-1476 LFGKFMDVDVEH
+1476 LFGKFLDVDVEH

-1523 GDVNNNPV
+1523 GDANNNPV
-1531 LITDPNYFEQKNFKD
+1531 LITDPNYFEQENFKN

-1655 TIRTSFK
+1655 SIRTSFK
-1662 GVRMPS
+1662 GVRMPK

-1699 ETKNDTSE
+1699 ENQTDTTE
-1707 VISTSEGNFKTDRGG
+1707 IISTSEGNFKTDRGNN
-1722 TIIEGEKLLKQAG
+1722 IIEGEELIKNSG
-1735 VTPFGIPYNGYK
+1735 VNSYGVPYNGYK
-1747 NILSIQKV
+1747 NNLSIQKV
-1755 RYQNKTWFRTI
+1755 RYKNKVYFRTI
-1766 VTKFDGPTD
+1766 VSKFDGPTD
-1775 LNMSLP
+1775 VNMSLP
-1781 TKVSSNIT
+1781 TQVSSSIT
-1789 VKPTKVPFTE
+1789 VNPSKVPFTE
-1799 IDQSSN
+1799 INQSSN
-1805 NFYRLNFYSP
+1805 YFYRLNFYSP
-1815 YLTKKNNTTP
+1815 YLTKKNNTEP
-1825 SQVSDYLLTASS
+1825 SQVSDYLLTSAS
-1837 TDFKNPKNGI
+1837 TEFFNPKNGRS
-1847 TKTIVSSC
+1847 KTIESSS
-1855 VLDGSGGA
+1855 VLDNSGGA
-1863 TRQITGPADEGGSVL
+1863 TRQITGPADQGGSTL
-1878 TVGDK
+1878 TINGK
-1883 KVYSGIALS
+1883 KIYSGMALS

>member
-64 SNGSGGKLTSVAK
+64 NNAGGGQLTSISK

-98 YTEQPTKDPKKEG
+98 YTEQPTKDPEKEG
-111 IYEPND
+111 VYEPNH

-149 RGKTLFESPSNS
+149 RGKTLFESPKNS

-174 YLTVKGYYGKAIRYR
+174 YLTVKGFYGKAIRYR
-189 LHLIGFNTSYNAGN
+189 LHLINFNTSYNAGN

-238 IPTKKETNTKTGES
+238 IPTKKETNTETGES
-252 KIKLSKTSRGYQTLL
+252 KVKLSKTSRGYQTLL

-273 RRKGLITIPEGI
+273 RRKGLITIPEGV

-293 QQSKDLD
+293 QKSKNLD
-300 KQLEASIFGDN
+300 KELEKAIFGDK
-311 GIVDMKLFG
+311 GIVDMRLFG

-331 FVGAVKAWRTRYLSD
+331 FVGAVKAWKTRYLSE
-346 GSINLP
+346 GYTILP
-352 DENGIK
+352 PTEGIK

-371 NVVGPKS
+371 NIIGPKS

-398 IRELLKKSGKEF
+398 IRELIKKSGKEF

-421 VDIKTY
+421 VDIGTY
-427 YSSTDPKLG
+427 YSQSEGLQ
-436 GKVGVAYELIIDHI
+436 GKIGVAYELIIDHI

-462 KLQDRVEE
+462 KLQDKVEE
-470 KMNEIVKSKGNGGLG
+470 KMNEIVKTNGNEGLG

-499 GADTYLR
+499 GADTYIR
-506 LMQNVHFRAYNVR
+506 LMQNVHYRAYNVR
-519 EEKKNVLV
+519 EEKKSILV

-545 NKVSEDKKKILAYPA
+545 NKVSDNKKKILAYPA
-560 EFDLVRKLRSD
+560 EFDLIRKLRSD

-590 RISDNLAEKE
+590 RITDNLAEKE

-621 KISEINSLGSTVPYS
+621 KISEVNSLTDVVPYS
-636 DKTLASLFYEIAERG
+636 DKTLASMFYEIIERCK
-651 RYSMLNDTFDTGTS
+651 YSMLFDSFNTETT
-665 IKELAELEFQTIQT
+665 IKELADLEFKTLQS

-685 FVVDILKEVS
+685 FIVDILKEIS
-695 SLNQLQSKMES
+695 TFNQLTSKLES

-715 YNDGIT
+715 YDDGIA
-721 TVPYISDNVS
+721 TVPYISDNIS
-731 EPFKLQDY
+731 ESFKLQDY
-739 SPDALDSADMSEEY
+739 SPDTLESADMSEEY
-753 PKLKS
+753 EKLKS
-758 NLVEYDTDTTKIGSN
+758 NLVEYSVE
-773 TIEYRTNIYPFNS
+773 EYRTKIYPFNS
-786 TTYLGYIDKTSI
+786 TTYLDYINKTSL
-798 TKNDINLKG
+798 TKDDIDLKG
-807 IFDVK
+807 IYGVN
-812 TTKGLIQTPVNSEAW
+812 TTKGLIQTPVNPEAW
-827 VRDDLNDQGNF
+827 VRDDLNNKGNF
-838 FNIKSYLD
+838 FGYKSYLD
-846 IGGDNTN
+846 IGGDQFNI
-853 LSSIINTPYFHK
+853 SSVINTPYFHK
-865 SLFNDFFGT
+865 SLFEDFHNT

-896 DMEIELEEGKKTR
+896 DMEIELVKGKKTR

-940 YILDGI
+940 YILDGV
-946 DIMNDVTTPIDG
+946 DILNGVELPING
-958 GLFFDIN
+958 SEYFDNN
-965 QNQTFSGITRS
+965 QNITYSGITKS

-988 SVYHQVINGSLY
+988 GIFHQVINGYLHFN
-1000 YDVSDTT
+1000 VNDTT
-1007 PTSFE
+1007 TTSF
-1012 NTITN
+1012 NNAITN
-1017 GILHIDSFEKFG
+1017 EIMYIHPFTIGNKE
-1029 GFKYYNSFV
+1029 YYNSFV
-1038 DNSQFVGGEKRYTI
+1038 DNSKFVGGEKRYTI

-1062 DGSLNNGFNPYSTD
+1062 GGNLNNLYNPYSTD
-1076 YNITEQYNFNVDWC
+1076 YNITEQYNFNVDW
-1090 SPHGKE
+1090 SSSHGEE
-1096 FAFSGVTFPP
+1096 FAFTGVTFPP
-1106 YNQYI
+1106 YNQYV

-1122 SDNNKKVIDLI
+1122 SGNNKKVIDLI
-1133 ATFSPEILN
+1133 ATFSPSILN

-1150 FSSEKVDTYQVSK
+1150 FSSEKVDTFQVNK
-1163 EFETVKYDKFQNLL
+1163 QFETVQYDKFQDLL

-1183 EKKDDDDLTNISY
+1183 EKKDDDDLTNLES
-1196 QLATITNRQR
+1196 QLPLITNRQIK
-1206 EQQKYVTSELIND
+1206 QQEYVTQVMIDS

-1227 ANPKELNLNAIKL
+1227 SNPKELNLNAIRSYIPL
-1240 YSGTGD
+1240 SV
-1246 RTYDRGYNSS
+1246 RMYDKGYESS

-1270 EDMDGYYSE
+1270 EDMDGYYQE
-1279 FFPISDMILNE
+1279 FFPLNDMVLNE
-1290 DNILHYRSIIQIYAG
+1290 ENILHYRSIIQIYAG
-1305 YRVNGGNAD
+1305 YRKSGGNLNRE
-1314 KTEFTE
+1314 EFVG
-1320 YLSNVIVLPFEER
+1320 YLTNSPEGALELSMVEQYQKRV
-1333 FTSFM
+1333 TSF
-1338 TGLLG
+1338 TTKLLSQ
-1343 RFPQLKRSK
+1343 FPSLKRRK
-1352 DKNNNL
+1352 DNNNNL

-1376 FKLFNDRWSSGNSIG
+1376 FKLFNDRWTSGNSIG

-1397 EFLFLDKANKDIGND
+1397 EFLFLDKANKDIGDD
-1412 LFYDVKRLQAFELPE
+1412 LFYDVKRLEVFEKAE

-1442 RNNLDF
+1442 GNNLDF
-1448 RPLPAYVNFYGNQS
+1448 RPLPAYVNFYGNRS
-1462 GKSKIKKSEEVASL
+1462 GKTKIKKSEEVASL
-1476 LFGKFMDVDVEH
+1476 LFGKFLDVDVEH

-1523 GDVNNNPV
+1523 GDANNNPV
-1531 LITDPNYFEQKNFKD
+1531 LITDPNYFEQENFKN

-1655 TIRTSFK
+1655 QIKTNFK
-1662 GVRMPS
+1662 GVRMPK

-1699 ETKNDTSE
+1699 LNQTDTTE
-1707 VISTSEGNFKTDRGG
+1707 IISTSEGNFKTDRGNN
-1722 TIIEGEKLLKQAG
+1722 IIEGEELIKESG
-1735 VTPFGIPYNGYK
+1735 VTNLGVPYNGYK

-1755 RYQNKTWFRTI
+1755 RYKNKTYFRSI
-1766 VTKFDGPTD
+1766 VTKFDGPTN

-1781 TKVSSNIT
+1781 TQVSSSIT
-1789 VKPTKVPFTE
+1789 VKPSKVPFSE
-1799 IDQSSN
+1799 INQSSN
-1805 NFYRLNFYSP
+1805 YFYRLNFYSP
-1815 YLTKKNNTTP
+1815 YMTKKNNTTP
-1825 SQVSDYLLTASS
+1825 PQVSDYLLTSAS
-1837 TDFKNPKNGI
+1837 TEFFNPKNGRR
-1847 TKTIVSSC
+1847 KTIESSS
-1855 VLDGSGGA
+1855 VLDNSGGA
-1863 TRQITGPADEGGSVL
+1863 TRQITGPADQGGSQL
-1878 TVGDK
+1878 KNGDSTL
-1883 KVYSGIALS
+1883 YSGIALS

-1903 GDVIYFNIR
+1903 GDVIYFNIL

>member
-30 VSDGIIEPRSTN
+30 VSNGIIEPRSTN

-64 SNGSGGKLTSVAK
+64 NNAGGGQLTSIAK

-98 YTEQPTKDPKKEG
+98 YTEQPTKDPEKEG
-111 IYEPND
+111 IYEPNHD
-117 DASGQSFGMTSVSIE
+117 SSGQSFGMTSVSIE

-149 RGKTLFESPSNS
+149 RGKTLFESPKNS

-174 YLTVKGYYGKAIRYR
+174 YLTVKGFYGKAIRYR
-189 LHLIGFNTSYNAGN
+189 LHLINFNTSYNAGN

-238 IPTKKETNTKTGES
+238 IPTKKETNTETGES
-252 KIKLSKTSRGYQTLL
+252 KVKLSKTSRGYQTLL

-293 QQSKDLD
+293 QKSKNLD
-300 KQLEASIFGDN
+300 KELEKAIFGDK

-331 FVGAVKAWRTRYLSD
+331 FVGAIKAWKTRYLSE
-346 GSINLP
+346 GYTILP
-352 DENGIK
+352 PTEGIK

-371 NVVGPKS
+371 NIIGPKS

-421 VDIKTY
+421 VDVNTY
-427 YSSTDPKLG
+427 YLTSDPKLG
-436 GKVGVAYELIIDHI
+436 GKIGVAYELIIDHI

-462 KLQDRVEE
+462 KLQDKVEE
-470 KMNEIVKSKGNGGLG
+470 KMNEIVKTNGNEGLG

-499 GADTYLR
+499 GADTYIR
-506 LMQNVHFRAYNVR
+506 LMQNVHYRAYNVR
-519 EEKKNVLV
+519 EEKKNILV

-545 NKVSEDKKKILAYPA
+545 NKVSDNKKKILAYPA
-560 EFDLVRKLRSD
+560 EFDLIRKLRSD

-590 RISDNLAEKE
+590 RITDNLAEKE

-610 ENSDPNQNDLK
+610 ENSDPNQSDLK
-621 KISEINSLGSTVPYS
+621 KISEVNSLSDVVPYS
-636 DKTLASLFYEIAERG
+636 DKTLASIFYEIIERCK
-651 RYSMLNDTFDTGTS
+651 YSMLFDTFDTETT
-665 IKELAELEFQTIQT
+665 IKQLADLEFTTLQS

-685 FVVDILKEVS
+685 FVVDILKEIS
-695 SLNQLQSKMES
+695 TLNQLTSKLES

-715 YNDGIT
+715 YDDGIA
-721 TVPYISDNVS
+721 TVPYISDNIHES
-731 EPFKLQDY
+731 FKLQDY
-739 SPDALDSADMSEEY
+739 SPDTLESADMSEEY

-758 NLVEYDTDTTKIGSN
+758 NLVEYSVE
-773 TIEYRTNIYPFNS
+773 EYRTKIYPFNS
-786 TTYLGYIDKTSI
+786 TTYLGYINKTSL
-798 TKNDINLKG
+798 TKDDINLRDIYG
-807 IFDVK
+807 VN
-812 TTKGLIQTPVNSEAW
+812 TTKGLIQTPVNPEAW
-827 VRDDLNDQGNF
+827 IQDLNGQDNL
-838 FNIKSYLD
+838 FNSLKSFVD
-846 IGGDNTN
+846 IGGSNNTK

-896 DMEIELEEGKKTR
+896 DMEIELKEGKKTR

-940 YILDGI
+940 YILEGI

-958 GLFFDIN
+958 ALFFDIN
-965 QNQTFSGITRS
+965 QNQTFSGITRN

-988 SVYHQVINGSLY
+988 SVYHQVINGYLY

-1038 DNSQFVGGEKRYTI
+1038 DNSKFVGGEKRYTI
-1052 LPSHGTLPRL
+1052 LPSHGVMVRSG
-1062 DGSLNNGFNPYSTD
+1062 GSPDNFYNPYSTD
-1076 YNITEQYNFNVDWC
+1076 YNITEQYNFNVDWTFK
-1090 SPHGKE
+1090 HDEE

-1106 YNQYI
+1106 YNQYV
-1111 SKDNNNQNRTI
+1111 SKNNNGDVRQNTTI

-1150 FSSEKVDTYQVSK
+1150 FSSEKVDTYESPKQ
-1163 EFETVKYDKFQNLL
+1163 FETVEYQKFQDLL

-1183 EKKDDDDLTNISY
+1183 EKKDDDDLTNITNH
-1196 QLATITNRQR
+1196 LRLITSRQI
-1206 EQQKYVTSELIND
+1206 EQQKYITSVMINS

-1227 ANPKELNLNAIKL
+1227 SNPKELNLNAIRTFIPL
-1240 YSGTGD
+1240 SV
-1246 RTYDRGYNSS
+1246 RTYEKGYLAS
-1256 QLTNNSKYIELYLG
+1256 QLVSNSKFIELYLG
-1270 EDMDGYYSE
+1270 EDMDGYYEE
-1279 FFPISDMILNE
+1279 FFPVNDMVLNE
-1290 DNILHYRSIIQIYAG
+1290 ENILHYRSIIQIYAG
-1305 YRVNGGNAD
+1305 YRKNGNNPNRD
-1314 KTEFTE
+1314 EFVTYLNEIIVSPYTERVISFT
-1320 YLSNVIVLPFEER
+1320 
-1333 FTSFM
+1333 
-1338 TGLLG
+1338 TGLLSK
-1343 RFPQLKRSK
+1343 FPTLKRRK

-1397 EFLFLDKANKDIGND
+1397 EFLFLDKANKDIGDD
-1412 LFYDVKRLQAFELPE
+1412 LFYDVKRLEVFEKAE

-1448 RPLPAYVNFYGNQS
+1448 RPLPAYVNFYGNRS
-1462 GKSKIKKSEEVASL
+1462 GKTKIKKSEEVASL
-1476 LFGKFMDVDVEH
+1476 LFGKFLDVDVEH

-1523 GDVNNNPV
+1523 GDANNNPV
-1531 LITDPNYFEQKNFKD
+1531 LITDPNYFEQENFKN

-1655 TIRTSFK
+1655 SIRTSFK
-1662 GVRMPS
+1662 GVRMPK

-1699 ETKNDTSE
+1699 ENQTDTTE
-1707 VISTSEGNFKTDRGG
+1707 IISTSEGNFKTDRGNN
-1722 TIIEGEKLLKQAG
+1722 IIEGEELIKNSG
-1735 VTPFGIPYNGYK
+1735 VNSYGVPYNGYK
-1747 NILSIQKV
+1747 NNLSIQKV
-1755 RYQNKTWFRTI
+1755 RYKNKVYFRTI
-1766 VTKFDGPTD
+1766 VSKFDGPTNV
-1775 LNMSLP
+1775 NMSLP
-1781 TKVSSNIT
+1781 TQVSSSIT
-1789 VKPTKVPFTE
+1789 VNPSKVPFTE
-1799 IDQSSN
+1799 INQSSN
-1805 NFYRLNFYSP
+1805 YFYRLNFYSP
-1815 YLTKKNNTTP
+1815 YLTKKNNTEP
-1825 SQVSDYLLTASS
+1825 SQVSDYLLTSAS
-1837 TDFKNPKNGI
+1837 TEFFNPKNGRS
-1847 TKTIVSSC
+1847 KTIESSS
-1855 VLDGSGGA
+1855 VLDNSGGA
-1863 TRQITGPADEGGSVL
+1863 TRQITGPADQGGSTL
-1878 TVGDK
+1878 TINGK
-1883 KVYSGIALS
+1883 KIYSGMALS

>member
-30 VSDGIIEPRSTN
+30 VSDGIIEPRSTS

-64 SNGSGGKLTSVAK
+64 TNGGGGKLTSVAK

-98 YTEQPTKDPKKEG
+98 YTEQPTKDPEKEG
-111 IYEPND
+111 IYEPNH
-117 DASGQSFGMTSVSIE
+117 DASGQSFGMTSVRIE

-149 RGKTLFESPSNS
+149 RGKTLFESPNNS

-174 YLTVKGYYGKAIRYR
+174 YLTVKGFYGKAIRYR
-189 LHLIGFNTSYNAGN
+189 LHLVGFNTSYNAGN

-252 KIKLSKTSRGYQTLL
+252 TVKLSKTSRGYQTLL

-273 RRKGLITIPEGI
+273 RRKGLITIPENV

-293 QQSKDLD
+293 QQSKGLD
-300 KQLEASIFGDN
+300 QLLEESIFGKG

-331 FVGAVKAWRTRYLSD
+331 FVGAVKAWKTRYLSD
-346 GSINLP
+346 NFTMIP
-352 DENGIK
+352 EIDGIK
-358 YNYLSKD
+358 YYYLSKD

-371 NVVGPKS
+371 NLIGPKS

-386 VKSAKIKKIQNS
+386 VKSGKIKKIQNS

-427 YSSTDPKLG
+427 YSTEVA
-436 GKVGVAYELIIDHI
+436 GKIGVSHDLIIDHI

-462 KLQDRVEE
+462 KLQDKVEE
-470 KMNEIVKSKGNGGLG
+470 KMNEIVKSNGNEGLG

-506 LMQNVHFRAYNVR
+506 LMQNVHYRAYNVR
-519 EEKKNVLV
+519 EEKKNILV

-560 EFDLVRKLRSD
+560 EFDLIKKLRSD

-590 RISDNLAEKE
+590 RITDNLAEKE

-621 KISEINSLGSTVPYS
+621 KISEVISLGNTVPYS

-651 RYSMLNDTFDTGTS
+651 RYSVLNDTFNTETT
-665 IKELAELEFQTIQT
+665 IKELADLEFQTLQA

-685 FVVDILKEVS
+685 FVVDILKEIS
-695 SLNQLQSKMES
+695 TFNQLKSKMVS
-706 FSPFERKPY
+706 FSPFEREPY
-715 YNDGIT
+715 YSDGIA
-721 TVPYISDNVS
+721 TVPYISDNIS
-731 EPFKLQDY
+731 ESFKLEDY
-739 SPDALDSADMSEEY
+739 SPSTLDTADMSEEY
-753 PKLKS
+753 EKLES
-758 NLVEYDTDTTKIGSN
+758 NLVEYGVE
-773 TIEYRTNIYPFNS
+773 EYRTKIYPFNS
-786 TTYLGYIDKTSI
+786 TTYLGYINKTSL
-798 TKNDINLKG
+798 TKNDFNLKS
-807 IFDVK
+807 IFNVK
-812 TTKGLIQTPVNSEAW
+812 TTKGLIQTPINSNAW
-827 VRDDLNDQGNF
+827 VRGTVSENF
-838 FNIKSYLD
+838 NLFGSHVKGLINKDPFID
-846 IGGDNTN
+846 IGDSNKAN
-853 LSSIINTPYFHK
+853 VSSMINTPYFHK
-865 SLFNDFFGT
+865 ALFNDFHNT

-896 DMEIELEEGKKTR
+896 DVEIELKNGKKTR

-940 YILDGI
+940 YVLDGV
-946 DIMNDVTTPIDG
+946 DILNGVETPING
-958 GLFFDIN
+958 SEYFDNN
-965 QNQTFSGITRS
+965 QNITYSGITKS

-982 IHPYYS
+982 INPYYS
-988 SVYHQVINGSLY
+988 GIFHQVINGYLHFN
-1000 YDVSDTT
+1000 VNDTT
-1007 PTSFE
+1007 TTSF
-1012 NTITN
+1012 NNAITN
-1017 GILHIDSFEKFG
+1017 EIMYIHPFNKNGK
-1029 GFKYYNSFV
+1029 KYYNSFV
-1038 DNSQFVGGEKRYTI
+1038 DNSKFVGGEKRYTI
-1052 LPSHGTLPRL
+1052 LPSHGTMQRTGGNE
-1062 DGSLNNGFNPYSTD
+1062 DNFYNPYSTD
-1076 YNITEQYNFNVDWC
+1076 YNITEQYNFNVDW
-1090 SPHGKE
+1090 SFIHGEE

-1106 YNQYI
+1106 YNQYV
-1111 SKDNNNQNRTI
+1111 SKNNNGEVRQNSGVI
-1122 SDNNKKVIDLI
+1122 SGNNKKVIDLI
-1133 ATFSPEILN
+1133 ATFSPSILN

-1150 FSSEKVDTYQVSK
+1150 FSSEKVDTFQVNK
-1163 EFETVKYDKFQNLL
+1163 QFETVQYDKFQDLL

-1183 EKKDDDDLTNISY
+1183 EKKDDDNLTNIEHH
-1196 QLATITNRQR
+1196 LRLITSRQI
-1206 EQQKYVTSELIND
+1206 EQQVYVTKELVDD

-1227 ANPKELNLNAIKL
+1227 SNPKELNLNAIRL
-1240 YSGTGD
+1240 YTGFSD
-1246 RTYDRGYNSS
+1246 RTYDIGYESS

-1279 FFPISDMILNE
+1279 FFSTSDMILNE

-1305 YRVNGGNAD
+1305 YRKNGGNIS
-1314 KTEFTE
+1314 KVEFSN
-1320 YLSNVIVLPFEER
+1320 YLRDEIVEPFEKR
-1333 FTSFM
+1333 FNSF
-1338 TGLLG
+1338 TNKLLNQ
-1343 RFPQLKRSK
+1343 FPQLKRTK
-1352 DKNNNL
+1352 DNNNNL

-1412 LFYDVKRLQAFELPE
+1412 LFYDVKRLQVFELAE

-1462 GKSKIKKSEEVASL
+1462 GKTKIKKSEEVASL
-1476 LFGKFMDVDVEH
+1476 LFGKFLDVDVEH

-1500 PSSHIDTSTISEEYK
+1500 PSSHIDTSTISNDYK

-1642 YWIVEVSHRIENN
+1642 YWIVEVSHTIENN
-1655 TIRTSFK
+1655 TIRTNFK

-1707 VISTSEGNFKTDRGG
+1707 IISTPDGNFKTDRGG
-1722 TIIEGEKLLKQAG
+1722 NIIEGEELLKESGITNLG
-1735 VTPFGIPYNGYK
+1735 VPFNGYK
-1747 NILSIQKV
+1747 NIQSIQKV
-1755 RYQNKTWFRTI
+1755 KYQNKIWFRT
-1766 VTKFDGPTD
+1766 VVSKFDGPTN

-1781 TKVSSNIT
+1781 TQVSSEIT
-1789 VKPTKVPFTE
+1789 VKPSKVPFTE
-1799 IDQSSN
+1799 INQSSN

-1815 YLTKKNNTTP
+1815 YLTKKKNTTP

-1847 TKTIVSSC
+1847 TKTIVSSS
-1855 VLDGSGGA
+1855 VLDSTEG
-1863 TRQITGPADEGGSVL
+1863 TRQITGPADEGGSTL
-1878 TVGDK
+1878 TIGDK
-1883 KVYSGIALS
+1883 KVYSGMALS

>member
-30 VSDGIIEPRSTN
+30 VSDGIIEPRSTS

-64 SNGSGGKLTSVAK
+64 ANGGGGKLTSVAK
-77 GTLNLLQNKDGEYL
+77 GTLNLLQNKDGDYL

-98 YTEQPTKDPKKEG
+98 YTEQPTKDPEKEG
-111 IYEPND
+111 IYEPNH

-143 ISFVDI
+143 VSFVDI
-149 RGKTLFESPSNS
+149 RGKTLFESPDNS

-189 LHLIGFNTSYNAGN
+189 LHLINFNTSYNAGN

-208 TGKFVGSTYAYLND
+208 TAKFVGSTYAYLND

-252 KIKLSKTSRGYQTLL
+252 KVKLSKTSRGYQTLL

-273 RRKGLITIPEGI
+273 RRKGLITIPEGV

-293 QQSKDLD
+293 QQSKSLD
-300 KQLEASIFGDN
+300 QALEESIFGDN

-331 FVGAVKAWRTRYLSD
+331 FVGAVKAWRTRYLAENYTIIPPSD
-346 GSINLP
+346 
-352 DENGIK
+352 GIK

-365 QSNKTT
+365 QNNKTT
-371 NVVGPKS
+371 NIVGPKS

-421 VDIKTY
+421 SDINTY
-427 YSSTDPKLG
+427 YLAAEPKLG
-436 GKVGVAYELIIDHI
+436 GKIGVAYELIIDHI

-462 KLQDRVEE
+462 KLQDKVEE
-470 KMNEIVKSKGNGGLG
+470 KMNEIVKSNGNEGLG

-499 GADTYLR
+499 SADTYLR
-506 LMQNVHFRAYNVR
+506 LMQNVHYRAYNVR

-560 EFDLVRKLRSD
+560 EFDLVKKLRSD

-590 RISDNLAEKE
+590 RITDNLSEKE

-621 KISEINSLGSTVPYS
+621 KISEVISLGSTTPYS

-651 RYSMLNDTFDTGTS
+651 RYSVLNDTFDSEKT
-665 IKELAELEFQTIQT
+665 IKELADLEFQTLQS

-685 FVVDILKEVS
+685 FVVDILKEIS
-695 SLNQLQSKMES
+695 TLNQLQSKMES

-715 YNDGIT
+715 YNDGIA

-731 EPFKLQDY
+731 ESFKLQDY
-739 SPDALDSADMSEEY
+739 SPDTLESADMSEEY
-753 PKLKS
+753 EKLKL
-758 NLVEYDTDTTKIGSN
+758 NLVEYNTDSTKIGSN

-812 TTKGLIQTPVNSEAW
+812 TTKGLIQTPINSEAW
-827 VRDDLNDQGNF
+827 VRDDLNDQGNI

-853 LSSIINTPYFHK
+853 LSSVINTPYFHRA
-865 SLFNDFFGT
+865 LFEDFHNT

-896 DMEIELEEGKKTR
+896 DMEIELVEGKKTR

-940 YILDGI
+940 YILDGV
-946 DIMNDVTTPIDG
+946 DILNGVELPING
-958 GLFFDIN
+958 SEYFDNN
-965 QNQTFSGITRS
+965 QNITYSGITKS
-976 NQTDIG
+976 DQTDIG

-988 SVYHQVINGSLY
+988 GIFHQVINGYLHFN
-1000 YDVSDTT
+1000 VNDTT
-1007 PTSFE
+1007 TTSF
-1012 NTITN
+1012 NNAITN
-1017 GILHIDSFEKFG
+1017 EIMYIHPFTIGNKE
-1029 GFKYYNSFV
+1029 YYNSFV
-1038 DNSQFVGGEKRYTI
+1038 DNSKFVGGEKRYTI

-1062 DGSLNNGFNPYSTD
+1062 GGDLNNLYNPYSTD

-1090 SPHGKE
+1090 APHGEE

-1122 SDNNKKVIDLI
+1122 SGNNKKVIDLI

-1150 FSSEKVDTYQVSK
+1150 FSSEKVDTFQVNK
-1163 EFETVKYDKFQNLL
+1163 QFETVQYDKFQNLL

-1183 EKKDDDDLTNISY
+1183 EKKDEDDLTNINN
-1196 QLATITNRQR
+1196 QLATITNRQV
-1206 EQQKYVTSELIND
+1206 EQQKYVTQVIVDS

-1240 YSGTGD
+1240 YTVTGD
-1246 RTYDRGYNSS
+1246 RTYDRGYESS

-1290 DNILHYRSIIQIYAG
+1290 DNVLHYRSIIQIYAG
-1305 YRVNGGNAD
+1305 YRANGGNAD
-1314 KTEFTE
+1314 KTEFSE
-1320 YLSNVIVLPFEER
+1320 YLNNVIVLPFEKR

-1338 TGLLG
+1338 TGLLSQ
-1343 RFPQLKRSK
+1343 FPQLKRSK
-1352 DKNNNL
+1352 DRNNNL

-1397 EFLFLDKANKDIGND
+1397 EFLFLDKANKDIGDD
-1412 LFYDVKRLQAFELPE
+1412 LFYDVKRLQVFELAE

-1448 RPLPAYVNFYGNQS
+1448 RPLPAYVNFYGNRS
-1462 GKSKIKKSEEVASL
+1462 GKTKVKKSEEVASL
-1476 LFGKFMDVDVEH
+1476 LFGKFLDVDVEH

-1500 PSSHIDTSTISEEYK
+1500 PSSHIDTSTISKDYK

-1531 LITDPNYFEQKNFKD
+1531 LITDPNYFEQENFKN

-1637 LFEGA
+1637 LFAGA

-1655 TIRTSFK
+1655 TIRTNFK

-1707 VISTSEGNFKTDRGG
+1707 IISTSEGNFKTDRGG
-1722 TIIEGEKLLKQAG
+1722 TIIEGEELLKESG
-1735 VTPFGIPYNGYK
+1735 VTNLGVPFNGYK
-1747 NILSIQKV
+1747 NIQSIQKV
-1755 RYQNKTWFRTI
+1755 KYQNKTWFRTI
-1766 VTKFDGPTD
+1766 VTKFDGPTN

-1781 TKVSSNIT
+1781 TQVSSGIT
-1789 VKPTKVPFTE
+1789 VKPSKVPFTE

-1815 YLTKKNNTTP
+1815 QLTKKNNTTP

-1847 TKTIVSSC
+1847 TKTIVSSS
-1855 VLDGSGGA
+1855 VLDSSGGA
-1863 TRQITGPADEGGSVL
+1863 TRQITGPADEGGSIL
-1878 TVGDK
+1878 TIGDK
-1883 KVYSGIALS
+1883 KTYSGMALS